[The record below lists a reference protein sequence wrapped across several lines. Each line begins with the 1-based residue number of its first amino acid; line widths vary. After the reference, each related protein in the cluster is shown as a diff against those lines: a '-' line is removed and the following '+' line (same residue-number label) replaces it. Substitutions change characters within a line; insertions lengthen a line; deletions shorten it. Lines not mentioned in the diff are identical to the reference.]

1 MHLLSIKNL
10 GKKCIS
16 EVVWETNFGKIH
28 LKKTT
33 FCLRPKE
40 KNTSHCEKSALNH
53 AFKMLIRK
61 VLWYNDIMITDYGKV
76 TVAESDLVET
86 FNDHYINIVEKSSGQ
101 KPCNFV
107 SETNSLEDDEIINEI
122 VQHYSNHL

>member
-1 MHLLSIKNL
+1 
-10 GKKCIS
+10 
-16 EVVWETNFGKIH
+16 
-28 LKKTT
+28 
-33 FCLRPKE
+33 
-40 KNTSHCEKSALNH
+40 
-53 AFKMLIRK
+53 ML
-61 VLWYNDIMITDYGKV
+61 TDYGKV

-107 SETNSLEDDEIINEI
+107 SETNSLEDDEIIIEI

>member
-61 VLWYNDIMITDYGKV
+61 VLSQINHSRILLNLFWPRKVAIDKMI
-76 TVAESDLVET
+76 
-86 FNDHYINIVEKSSGQ
+86 
-101 KPCNFV
+101 
-107 SETNSLEDDEIINEI
+107 
-122 VQHYSNHL
+122 